1 MDQTLTFWF
10 MKCSYDITVGI
21 DISKRYTDRPFS
33 WISGFPLV
41 KICIGHSIVFTDARL
56 TLEKDSKNDIL
67 NIIKDEK
74 CDIAFLSPDVLSDL
88 VSKLDRYFN
97 GTILLPTIITGGQ
110 FIHQLHSKVIGKF
123 RNNLFVTY
131 GWSH

>member
-1 MDQTLTFWF
+1 M
-10 MKCSYDITVGI
+10 
-21 DISKRYTDRPFS
+21 
-33 WISGFPLV
+33 
-41 KICIGHSIVFTDARL
+41 
-56 TLEKDSKNDIL
+56 EKDSKNDIL

-131 GWSH
+131 GSTEALLVTLKQISPDPESF